1 MCKEDMYG
9 APPWARRGM
18 RGRGSRVHGGPPGRS
33 PRARAR
39 RWMYENPSPGEIIE
53 MLEEHQRD
61 LEQEVANI
69 ASRIK
74 EMKEAKTASD
84 A

>member
-1 MCKEDMYG
+1 MCRADMYD
-9 APPWARRGM
+9 APPWARRGK
-18 RGRGSRVHGGPPGRS
+18 RGRGSRMHPGHGGPRS
-33 PRARAR
+33 RARK
-39 RWMYENPSPGEIIE
+39 WMYENPSPDEIIE

-74 EMKEAKTASD
+74 HMKEATTASD

>member
-1 MCKEDMYG
+1 MCKGSTYG
-9 APPWARRGM
+9 PPPWLWAM
-18 RGRGSRVHGGPPGRS
+18 MGRGSRMHGKHGHSTRS
-33 PRARAR
+33 RARE
-39 RWMYENPSPGEIIE
+39 WMWENPAPDEIIE
-53 MLEEHQRD
+53 MLEEYQRD

-74 EMKEAKTASD
+74 EMKEARSASD

>member
-1 MCKEDMYG
+1 
-9 APPWARRGM
+9 
-18 RGRGSRVHGGPPGRS
+18 
-33 PRARAR
+33 
-39 RWMYENPSPGEIIE
+39 MYENPSPGEIIE

>member
-1 MCKEDMYG
+1 MCREDMYG
-9 APPWARRGM
+9 PPPWMWRGM
-18 RGRGSRVHGGPPGRS
+18 RGRGSRMHGHPGRS
-33 PRARAR
+33 SRARAR
-39 RWMYENPSPGEIIE
+39 WWMYENPGTDEIIE

-74 EMKEAKTASD
+74 EMKTARTGSEA
-84 A
+84 